1 LRGKREKR
9 DRDTERIVEEIRN
22 RCRRRF
28 SKMLVVGKGKEK
40 VGDEG
45 QKRMKMEDRTIYRR
59 ESRL

>member
-1 LRGKREKR
+1 
-9 DRDTERIVEEIRN
+9 
-22 RCRRRF
+22 
-28 SKMLVVGKGKEK
+28 MLVVGKGKEK